1 MLEYYQKFY
10 IMNGLKMNKTLLKY
24 GILLP
29 LILVAC
35 KKESPN
41 IDLVVKKDSMSL
53 VRPMDSLSTI
63 LSTEKE
69 SNQIILSVDASKLPI
84 RLIQEITDP
93 EQQIVLKLENYNHSR
108 LKAYIKPE
116 KPMNVRINQIR
127 MPDNTFDG
135 PFGETIDY
143 ETQQK
148 GEYWL
153 IISKN
158 LMASGEAKGRFFI
171 KIE

>member
-1 MLEYYQKFY
+1 
-10 IMNGLKMNKTLLKY
+10 MNGLKTNKTLLKY

-29 LILVAC
+29 LILIAC

-41 IDLVVKKDSMSL
+41 IDQDVKKDSMTL
-53 VRPMDSLSTI
+53 AKPMDSLSTI
-63 LSTEKE
+63 LATAQE
-69 SNQIILSVDASKLPI
+69 SNQHIISVDASRLPI
-84 RLIQEITDP
+84 RLMQKITDP
-93 EQQIVLKLENYNHSR
+93 EQQIVLKLENYKHPR

-116 KPMNVRINQIR
+116 QPMNVRINQIR

-135 PFGETIDY
+135 PFGQTINY
-143 ETQQK
+143 ETKQR

-153 IISKN
+153 IISKD
-158 LMASGEAKGRFFI
+158 LMASGDPTGQFFI